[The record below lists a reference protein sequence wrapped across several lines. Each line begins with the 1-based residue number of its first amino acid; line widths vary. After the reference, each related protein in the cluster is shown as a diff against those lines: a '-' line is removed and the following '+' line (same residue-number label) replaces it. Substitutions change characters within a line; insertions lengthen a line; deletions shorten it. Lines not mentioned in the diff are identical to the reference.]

1 MNAQL
6 QTIPVPTLED
16 LKPALAERAALQAKG
31 HELEGRRAKLR
42 PFEAALQSTRDAYAG
57 IEAKDAEAMRTWFD
71 AGNKGPAPKP
81 SDRAAALAA
90 IETAAA
96 QLAAATT
103 ADAGLHA
110 DQLKLAEEVRYV
122 QQQIATLQG
131 GMLAEAYTDVL
142 REHRAGLLAEI
153 ERDTLAGLLAGRL
166 REVSPGY
173 SGAIATSYSELI
185 RAPFSD
191 GERKEAQRKGHARF
205 HEICEAVSL

>member
-1 MNAQL
+1 MNAQI
-6 QTIPVPTLED
+6 QTMSVPTVDD
-16 LKPALAERAALQAKG
+16 LKPALAERAALQAKAQ
-31 HELEGRRAKLR
+31 ELEGRRAKLR
-42 PFEAALQSTRDAYAG
+42 PFEAQLQAARDAYAG
-57 IEAKDAEAMRTWFD
+57 IEANDAESMRKWFD

-81 SDRAAALAA
+81 SDRAAALAE

-96 QLAAATT
+96 QLAAATA
-103 ADAGLHA
+103 ADTGLHA
-110 DQLKLAEEVRYV
+110 DQLKLAEEAQRV

-131 GMLAEAYTDVL
+131 GMLAEAYSDVL

-166 REVSPGY
+166 RDVSPAH
-173 SGAIATSYSELI
+173 SGGMTTSYAQLI